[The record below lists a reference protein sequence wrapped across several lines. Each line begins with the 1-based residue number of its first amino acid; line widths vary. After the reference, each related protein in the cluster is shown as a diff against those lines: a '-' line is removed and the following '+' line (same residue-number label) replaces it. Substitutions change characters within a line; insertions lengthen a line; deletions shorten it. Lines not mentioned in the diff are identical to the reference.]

1 MFGKSSSFG
10 IPAEVVITFSVLWS
24 FKTCLSLHVKATKV
38 EKTHLEFTSK
48 IFLVMIALF
57 ASSARILA
65 MISYFTPF
73 FGLFD
78 LLHHHK
84 AEQIPFTLSK
94 EGKYGPND
102 TLVLYNSTPVRW
114 GQIDTWDYSDEDNP
128 SPPSYT
134 TYTLL
139 SLAES
144 FMIFWLL
151 VLLHLLAV
159 FFVKIIGSKKFQ
171 QADKLDK
178 FLHCMENLNIAYPFQ
193 DFDYLSGTAEEHKD
207 RFRKVNIEVLCTML
221 VNFIFHAL
229 MLIPLWYT
237 GQKGNK
243 FQLIHE

>member
-1 MFGKSSSFG
+1 M
-10 IPAEVVITFSVLWS
+10 ILSVLWS
-24 FKTCLSLHVKATKV
+24 FRTCLSLHVNVNKV
-38 EKTHLEFTSK
+38 EKTHLGFTSA
-48 IFLVMIALF
+48 IFLIIIAFF

-65 MISYFTPF
+65 IISYFTPF

-84 AEQIPFTLSK
+84 AEQIPFSLSK

-102 TLVLYNSTPVRW
+102 TLVLYNSTSVRW
-114 GQIDTWDYSDEDNP
+114 GLIDTWDYSDEDNP
-128 SPPSYT
+128 TPPSYT

-159 FFVKIIGSKKFQ
+159 FFVKIIRSEKFQ

-193 DFDYLSGTAEEHKD
+193 DFDYLSGTAEEHMD
-207 RFRKVNIEVLCTML
+207 RFRKVNFEVLFTML

-243 FQLIHE
+243 FQL

>member
-1 MFGKSSSFG
+1 M
-10 IPAEVVITFSVLWS
+10 ILSVLWS
-24 FKTCLSLHVKATKV
+24 FRTCLSLHVNVNKV
-38 EKTHLEFTSK
+38 EKTHLGFTSA
-48 IFLVMIALF
+48 IFLIIIAFF

-65 MISYFTPF
+65 IISYFTPF

-84 AEQIPFTLSK
+84 AEQIPFSLSK

-102 TLVLYNSTPVRW
+102 TLVLYNSTSVRW
-114 GQIDTWDYSDEDNP
+114 GLIDTWDYSDEDNP
-128 SPPSYT
+128 TPPSYT

-151 VLLHLLAV
+151 VLIHLLAV
-159 FFVKIIGSKKFQ
+159 FFVKIKRSEKFQ

-193 DFDYLSGTAEEHKD
+193 DFDILHGSAEEHKK
-207 RFRKVNIEVLCTML
+207 RFRNVNIEVLLTMF
-221 VNFIFHAL
+221 VNFLVHCL
-229 MLIPLWYT
+229 MLLPLWLT
-237 GQKGNK
+237 GQGNNYWLRK
-243 FQLIHE
+243 